1 MDRNSED
8 EDMINFALA
17 YCRKS
22 DEDKKQQVLSLDD
35 QVNECNKLIDTK
47 DLILIEPHF
56 KEEKSAKMAGK
67 RIEFYRML
75 GFLKKGKAKVVVCWA
90 ANRLARNIKD
100 GAEIIDLVQNKG
112 LRIITPYTQ
121 YDLTNWFM
129 LLIEFGMSTDFSL
142 KLSTDVKRGLAS
154 KVAKGIK
161 PGIAALGYRNV
172 GEIKGE
178 KDIVPDRKRFDLCKN
193 WWDLILTGQYTV
205 EQSLE
210 KITAIGLRDRRGNK
224 VSKTTAFRFFHNL
237 FYAGYF
243 EYSGKIHPGKHKPMI
258 SMDDFNKAQKII
270 TGKFGGRYEQ
280 YGEMRPLALSGFIK
294 CGECGATISSETKVK
309 HYKNGTSQEFRYY
322 RCKKNKGVCT
332 QKSYIQ
338 AERLEE
344 QVRTYINNL
353 ELDPEFIAWV
363 RVILRRRN
371 KDEFEFDRKQKEI
384 LAKRLQDISQQK
396 EKVYDMKLAG
406 LYSEEEFKE
415 KVKEV
420 LKDEIDVKEI
430 LNSDRISYWGRVIDD
445 TLEFATKV
453 LRLFNLKDNPY
464 IKRSVLQILGADLK
478 LRDKK
483 LYLEAKSAFI
493 FLKDKQR
500 EFYQENGS
508 VGPKIRL
515 PEQTNLYNSANAF
528 SSGAEDGNRTRDPV
542 LTKNV
547 LYH

>member
-1 MDRNSED
+1 
-8 EDMINFALA
+8 MINFALA

-56 KEEKSAKMAGK
+56 REEKSAKMPGK
-67 RIEFYRML
+67 RVEFYRML

-178 KDIVPDRKRFDLCKN
+178 KDIVPDRKRFDLCKK
-193 WWDLILTGQYTV
+193 WWDIILTGEYTV

-258 SMDDFNKAQKII
+258 SMGDFNKAQKII

-280 YGEMRPLALSGFIK
+280 YGEMRPLPLSGFIK

-322 RCKKNKGVCT
+322 RCKKNKGACT

-344 QVRTYINNL
+344 QVREYINNL

-384 LAKRLQDISQQK
+384 LSKRLQGISQQK

-483 LYLEAKSAFI
+483 LFLEAKSAFI
-493 FLKDKQR
+493 FLKGKQT
-500 EFYQENGS
+500 ELYQKNGS

-515 PEQTNLYNSANAF
+515 PEQPNLDNFANAF
-528 SSGAEDGNRTRDPV
+528 PPGAGDGN
-542 LTKNV
+542 
-547 LYH
+547 